1 MLESM
6 STIFQRKYNVDIKAM
21 FENGCPSY
29 PSLLKPP
36 FRKKELS
43 ELSRILEFRKLN
55 SKWLPFPS
63 LQILVVD
70 H

>member
-6 STIFQRKYNVDIKAM
+6 STNFQRKYNVDIKAM

-36 FRKKELS
+36 FRKK
-43 ELSRILEFRKLN
+43 ITFRVIKNIRVQKAQL
-55 SKWLPFPS
+55 
-63 LQILVVD
+63 
-70 H
+70 